1 MKVDAVVGDA
11 TPKEK
16 RSSSSSSAIVWVGC
30 LGGEGRGS
38 CYLRRRLDWICDGEQ

>member
-30 LGGEGRGS
+30 LGGEGREARV
-38 CYLRRRLDWICDGEQ
+38 LLLEAAP